1 MNEIDH
7 ILNKEKILKN
17 FSISKYISPKEINK
31 LKEDIESDSSY
42 DDLDEVL
49 KEKIIEYTDDYIKT
63 HKIPGLILKNE
74 GGFNV
79 HDKSSV
85 QIYKDAAEFAYKL
98 KFEKKLSKTQMLFFI
113 ISLVNHLGFTQK
125 DFESLNND
133 SNESDDTDESDES
146 NIF

>member
-31 LKEDIESDSSY
+31 LKEDIKSDSSY

-49 KEKIIEYTDDYIKT
+49 KERLIEYTDNYIKT
-63 HKIPGLILKNE
+63 HKIPGLISKNE
-74 GGFNV
+74 GDFNV

-85 QIYKDAAEFAYKL
+85 QIYKDAAEFAYKI

-133 SNESDDTDESDES
+133 SDESDESDES